1 MRKGRTMTASACLLL
16 ASIYACQDFLNPG
29 HSLLRPE
36 SPRLDF
42 SAGPVVVVSPGSM
55 GGWSFMNDQVNTAC
69 TTTALCALVTGP
81 SGMPSGFGSAEL
93 VTQARSDGIAIARAG
108 YLGTRL
114 DQITELSYST
124 YRQSADA
131 GNNLAIALQLNVD
144 YDVSDADSSYQGR
157 LVYEPY
163 GSAPGGVP
171 QGTWQRWDTRAGK
184 WWGTSATVKE
194 HGVAVTNSCVHA
206 SPCTWT
212 QLLGHFPN
220 LGMHQVYGAVVLK
233 GRK

>member
-1 MRKGRTMTASACLLL
+1 MTVSACLLL

-36 SPRLDF
+36 SQRLDF
-42 SAGPVVVVSPGSM
+42 SAGPVVIVSPGSM
-55 GGWSFMNDQVNTAC
+55 GGWSFMNDLVNTAC

-93 VTQARSDGIAIARAG
+93 NTTAISDGIGIVRAG
-108 YLGTRL
+108 YLGTPL

-144 YDVSDADSSYQGR
+144 YDLTDADRSYQGR

-163 GSAPGGVP
+163 RAAPFPSGRGANRP
-171 QGTWQRWDTRAGK
+171 RGEAHRTCNPSRA
-184 WWGTSATVKE
+184 
-194 HGVAVTNSCVHA
+194 CRR
-206 SPCTWT
+206 
-212 QLLGHFPN
+212 
-220 LGMHQVYGAVVLK
+220 VLK
-233 GRK
+233 RTRGVSRKVSKNVNSRRGRGEQKQPLGTQRQRIVW